1 MLEIIKVREYGENIY
16 NLTPTQLVKMK
27 TRLDSDNVKYS
38 VKEVSD
44 V

>member
-1 MLEIIKVREYGENIY
+1 MVEIIKVREYGENIY
-16 NLTPTQLVKMK
+16 NLTPSQLDIMK
-27 TRLDSDNVKYS
+27 SRLDSDNVKYS